1 MTGATAPTESR
12 DEYQRLRRIYRWYA
26 PVYDRLFGRI
36 YRGARKHSIECLDLG
51 ARDRVLI
58 VGAGT
63 GLDLPLLP
71 RVRQVVAIDMSRD
84 MLRRA
89 RTAHGVNP
97 CQFVL
102 GDAQRLPFR
111 DGAFDA
117 ATLHLILAVTPDGRA
132 VLSEATRAVR
142 PQGLL
147 AVMDKFAGAGK
158 ISSSRRLFNIVAR
171 QLGTDITRD
180 VGAMLADQPLVVK
193 SRENVLAGSYQL
205 LCLERGR

>member
-1 MTGATAPTESR
+1 LFSR
-12 DEYQRLRRIYRWYA
+12 L
-26 PVYDRLFGRI
+26 
-36 YRGARKHSIECLDLG
+36 YRGARKRNIQCLNLG
-51 ARDRVLI
+51 AQDRVLI

-89 RTAHGVNP
+89 RTARGVNP

-102 GDAQRLPFR
+102 GDAQRLPFQ
-111 DGAFDA
+111 DGTFDA
-117 ATLHLILAVTPDGRA
+117 ATLHLILAVAPDGRA

-142 PQGLL
+142 PKGLL
-147 AVMDKFAGAGK
+147 AVMDKFAGTGK
-158 ISSSRRLFNIVAR
+158 ISLLRRLFNIVAR

-180 VGAMLADQPLVVK
+180 VRAMLAGQPLVVK
-193 SRENVLAGSYQL
+193 GRANALAGLYL
-205 LCLERGR
+205 VMCLERIP